1 MLRKPILAVLTCLA
15 LATVSQATVTIS
27 TTSVDTP
34 GLAGFKTWTVTAVST
49 DPITAIDFV
58 GDGSNDTATGRG
70 FFGPLNQ
77 VGLPT
82 GPTIFEDG
90 NILIPIVGTPAGSV
104 VAHDSQFKV
113 ASTAVVVP
121 PMLAEESATL
131 LQGAWAWSAPQANS
145 LAFAQIVTNGTVN
158 FRGAVTAL
166 VGGTQTDF
174 AVNGTIGGT
183 ARRCRAG
190 CCGCG
195 SV

>member
-1 MLRKPILAVLTCLA
+1 MRAGDSFTNRLQRIQPQTSLMRTFYMLRKPILAVLTCLA

-58 GDGSNDTATGRG
+58 GDGSNDAATGRG

-90 NILIPIVGTPAGSV
+90 NILIPIVG
-104 VAHDSQFKV
+104 
-113 ASTAVVVP
+113 
-121 PMLAEESATL
+121 
-131 LQGAWAWSAPQANS
+131 
-145 LAFAQIVTNGTVN
+145 
-158 FRGAVTAL
+158 
-166 VGGTQTDF
+166 
-174 AVNGTIGGT
+174 
-183 ARRCRAG
+183 
-190 CCGCG
+190 
-195 SV
+195 